1 MIITYTT
8 PFRSK
13 KNLDFRG
20 YSLEPVLVCLIHGE
34 EFIVVMPHAIDLHV
48 SSIDISLMFCIEAVQ
63 EAVELRLQF
72 ILGLDAIQIELVM
85 WRLIVLLKLTDE
97 RDDVP
102 LDAIGVSDFV
112 LIVKILLDID
122 LVEEI
127 PCDLR
132 GPMGITTDGS

>member
-1 MIITYTT
+1 
-8 PFRSK
+8 
-13 KNLDFRG
+13 
-20 YSLEPVLVCLIHGE
+20 
-34 EFIVVMPHAIDLHV
+34 MPHAIDLHV
-48 SSIDISLMFCIEAVQ
+48 SSINIGLMFCIETVQ
-63 EAVELRLQF
+63 EATELRLQF

-85 WRLIVLLKLTDE
+85 RRLIVLLKLTDE

-127 PCDLR
+127 PCDVLHFHPLR
-132 GPMGITTDGS
+132 LTFQFSLNLFFAYVIIVTRYQKRHAKESDDVSHES